1 MKRQRKTALWKDAF
15 REVRKTKSRF
25 FSIFLIVALGAGFFA
40 GIKATGPDMKLTG
53 DAYFDEQD
61 VFHFGEKELRLADV
75 REFERQ
81 AAADSTWI
89 WGNGKGLASE

>member
-1 MKRQRKTALWKDAF
+1 MDTEQIYAV
-15 REVRKTKSRF
+15 EV
-25 FSIFLIVALGAGFFA
+25 
-40 GIKATGPDMKLTG
+40 TG
-53 DAYFDEQD
+53 AYFDEQD

-81 AAADSTWI
+81 AAADPTWI